1 MSDKHFDLT
10 QIEPMTAPRFTCHA
24 RANLEDCDWPFCSR
38 DPAANRVM
46 EAIQE
51 CNKVIVDEGDLRHA
65 LETSRYNASPREV
78 AARWNAMERL
88 RKAVGLE

>member
-10 QIEPMTAPRFTCHA
+10 QIEPMTAPRFTC
-24 RANLEDCDWPFCSR
+24 RAKANPEDCDWPFCSC

-51 CNKVIVDEGDLRHA
+51 CNEVIVDETDLRRA
-65 LETSRYNASPREV
+65 LEMIPAPKILMH
-78 AARWNAMERL
+78 WMDKL
-88 RKAVGLE
+88 RKAAGLD